1 MKTTTATKKH
11 DASPSHSSKKKQDH
25 TPIEEEVAVIV
36 DVRTKAE
43 YYMFVVDTFCIDN
56 KDYIVMIPY
65 EPSRI
70 RSPKPELVILRTQ
83 VAKNGDQLYLSI
95 RDKKELE
102 GAFDLF
108 FKRFEESSK
117 T

>member
-11 DASPSHSSKKKQDH
+11 DAGLSHPSKKKQDN
-25 TPIEEEVAVIV
+25 PAKEEEVAVIV

-43 YYMFVVDTFCIDN
+43 YYMFIVDSFCIDT
-56 KDYIVMIPY
+56 KDYVVMIPY
-65 EPSRI
+65 EPARI
-70 RSPKPELVILRTQ
+70 RSPKPELVILRAQT
-83 VAKNGDQLYLSI
+83 AKNGDQLYLSI